1 MKKLFVKIS
10 YILIVLIVLSSCAMN
25 PHVHLELALCGSYAV
40 PGMFCA
46 DLKGGTYE
54 ITILEKDAYG
64 RIYFSYSA
72 ASAVTQETETAL
84 VICQSIDRE
93 YVYFYEDICY
103 ILQDDSFEA
112 VKMIKEQNDW
122 SKPLDY
128 SKMSR
133 RPNQITFDLFISTNS
148 TLLYGKVIQAVSSEL
163 GLSSSQLTQLQFVDA
178 DNSGS
183 ELYWSGKF
191 ENGTNQSYLLLVSS
205 AYDVCVIK
213 LDDDVGIYDVIS
225 DFKAENGWTYGN

>member
-1 MKKLFVKIS
+1 MKKMLVKIL
-10 YILIVLIVLSSCAMN
+10 YIFIILIVLSSCTMN
-25 PHVHLELALCGSYAV
+25 PDVHLELALCGSYAV

-64 RIYFSYSA
+64 RIFFSYSA
-72 ASAVTQETETAL
+72 PSAVTQETETAL

-112 VKMIKEQNDW
+112 VEMIKEQNDW
-122 SKPLDY
+122 SNPLDY

-133 RPNQITFDLFISTNS
+133 RPNKITFDLFISTNS
-148 TLLYGKVIQAVSSEL
+148 TLQYGKVIQAVSSEL
-163 GLSSSQLTQLQFVDA
+163 GVSSSQLTQLHFVDT
-178 DNSGS
+178 DNSGR
-183 ELYWSGKF
+183 ELYWSGNF

-205 AYDVCVIK
+205 AYDVCVMK
-213 LDDDVGIYDVIS
+213 LDNDVGISDVIS
-225 DFKAENGWTYGN
+225 DFKAENGWKYRN